1 GRKVGAGAPS
11 NGEKVRVRTD
21 RPMHRGSSQMVAVT
35 VFVIDDNPDNL
46 SLLASILRER
56 RYQIRMTT
64 TGRWALEAIRKSPP
78 DLILLVIS
86 MPEIDGYAVCR
97 ELKAG
102 SDTRD
107 IPVIFISALDDVLD
121 KVKAFRTGG
130 VDYVTKP
137 FEPEEVLA
145 RIENQLKI
153 RSLQRDLERQNAELQ
168 KRNEERSEEHTSELQ
183 SRVDLVCRLL
193 LEKKKDSN
201 YQ

>member
-1 GRKVGAGAPS
+1 
-11 NGEKVRVRTD
+11 D
-21 RPMHRGSSQMVAVT
+21 
-35 VFVIDDNPDNL
+35 
-46 SLLASILRER
+46 
-56 RYQIRMTT
+56 IRM
-64 TGRWALEAIRKSPP
+64 
-78 DLILLVIS
+78 
-86 MPEIDGYAVCR
+86 PEMGGYAVCR

-168 KRNEERSEEHTSELQ
+168 KRNEELVDGYRAITEHQGTEQ
-183 SRVDLVCRLL
+183 GRDR
-193 LEKKKDSN
+193 E
-201 YQ
+201 